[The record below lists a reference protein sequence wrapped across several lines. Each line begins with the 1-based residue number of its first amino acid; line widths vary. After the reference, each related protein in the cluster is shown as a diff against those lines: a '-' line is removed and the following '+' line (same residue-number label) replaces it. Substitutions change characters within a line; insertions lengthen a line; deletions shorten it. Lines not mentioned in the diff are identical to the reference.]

1 MIYYLKHKEKNC
13 FSAFETADNGL
24 MRIYH
29 DLSRSGGLAINEQAD
44 QDGDL
49 QTIEA
54 ARLSWSLLLKHGF
67 ERDIE
72 GEKETKF

>member
-1 MIYYLKHKEKNC
+1 MIYYLKHKETNST
-13 FSAFETADNGL
+13 SAFETAGNGL

-29 DLSRSGGLAINEQAD
+29 DLSRSGVLSINEQTEKD
-44 QDGDL
+44 VGL

-54 ARLSWSLLLKHGF
+54 ARGAWNLLLKHGF

-72 GEKETKF
+72 GELE